1 MNEAEVYAM
10 TRKHPEVKPIDSEAR
25 GLYYMMDPEKKGLL
39 IAGTLGLAGYNID
52 QLKHMCKELP
62 EILRIHLEAWV

>member
-10 TRKHPEVKPIDSEAR
+10 TRKHPEVMPIESEAR

-39 IAGTLGLAGYNID
+39 IAGTLGMAGYNVD
-52 QLKHMCKELP
+52 QLKRMCKELP
-62 EILRIHLEAWV
+62 DILRVHLEAAV

>member
-10 TRKHPEVKPIDSEAR
+10 TRKHPEVKPIESEAR

-39 IAGTLGLAGYNID
+39 IAGTLGMAGYSVD
-52 QLKHMCKELP
+52 QLKHMCWELP
-62 EILRIHLEAWV
+62 GILRVHLEAAV

>member
-1 MNEAEVYAM
+1 MNEAEVYAI
-10 TRKHPEVKPIDSEAR
+10 TRKHPEVKPIESEAR

-39 IAGTLGLAGYNID
+39 IAGTLGMAGYSVD

-62 EILRIHLEAWV
+62 DILRVHLEAAV

>member
-10 TRKHPEVKPIDSEAR
+10 TRKHPEVKPIESEAK

-39 IAGTLGLAGYNID
+39 IAGTLGMAGYNID
-52 QLKHMCKELP
+52 QLKHMCRELP